1 MIKLN
6 NKKYDNYKIEVLWD
20 NFEVISNDKKIKGI
34 SPFIS
39 FNIDNNIIIEIE
51 TSISKETL
59 ENININEKININ
71 QYLTDIIFEE
81 QNVSR
86 SIIDW
91 KYNFEITKINSN
103 HYKIEFD
110 INHNDEKIRIDCDV
124 ELV

>member
-6 NKKYDNYKIEVLWD
+6 NKRYDNYKIEVLWD
-20 NFEVISNDKKIKGI
+20 NFEICSNDKKIKGV

-59 ENININEKININ
+59 ENININEKINIT

-81 QNVSR
+81 QKGSR

-91 KYNFEITKINSN
+91 KYNFEMTKINSN
-103 HYKIEFD
+103 FFKIEFD
-110 INHNDEKIRIDCDV
+110 INNNDEKIKIDCNV
-124 ELV
+124 ELI

>member
-20 NFEVISNDKKIKGI
+20 NFELGSNNKKIKGV

-59 ENININEKININ
+59 ENININEKINIT

-81 QNVSR
+81 QKGSR

-91 KYNFEITKINSN
+91 KYNFEMTKINSN
-103 HYKIEFD
+103 FFKIEFD
-110 INHNDEKIRIDCDV
+110 INNNDEKIKIDCNV
-124 ELV
+124 ELI

>member
-20 NFEVISNDKKIKGI
+20 NFEVISNDKKIKGV

-59 ENININEKININ
+59 ENININEKINIT

-81 QNVSR
+81 QKGSR

-91 KYNFEITKINSN
+91 KYNFEMTKINSN
-103 HYKIEFD
+103 FFKIEFD
-110 INHNDEKIRIDCDV
+110 INNNDEKIKIDCNV
-124 ELV
+124 ELI

>member
-20 NFEVISNDKKIKGI
+20 NFELGSNNKKIKGV

-51 TSISKETL
+51 TNISKETL
-59 ENININEKININ
+59 ENININEKINIT

-81 QNVSR
+81 QKGSR

-91 KYNFEITKINSN
+91 KYNFEMTKINSN
-103 HYKIEFD
+103 FFKIEFD
-110 INHNDEKIRIDCDV
+110 INNNDEKIKIDCNV
-124 ELV
+124 ELI

>member
-91 KYNFEITKINSN
+91 KYNFEMTKINSN
-103 HYKIEFD
+103 FFKIEFD
-110 INHNDEKIRIDCDV
+110 INNNDEKIKIDCNV
-124 ELV
+124 ELI